1 MESVEETPPKD
12 IEAYKPIYKLDN
24 LFHYVIHRKCP
35 RCKKEHVLFKESFN
49 ISEALGKEAFCAY
62 CELEGKISK
71 VEGRLALIWNTE
83 EIAKKLGLPKY
94 S

>member
-12 IEAYKPIYKLDN
+12 IEAYKPVYRLDN
-24 LFHYVIHRKCP
+24 LFRYVIHRGCP
-35 RCKKEHVLFKESFN
+35 RCKKEHVLFKESFD
-49 ISEALGKEAFCAY
+49 ISEAMGKKAFCVY

-71 VEGRLALIWNTE
+71 VEDRMTLIWNTE